1 MSRGD
6 PELWQSLL
14 VALGLALAAA
24 AFLVALIGK
33 PTWPVRISA
42 IALVIVILML
52 VAVWH
57 WGFREGAAW
66 RTESKK
72 EQQRSGRLHAG
83 APSPTP

>member
-14 VALGLALAAA
+14 VALGLALGAA

-33 PTWPVRISA
+33 PTWVVRIGA
-42 IALVIVILML
+42 VALVVVILML

-72 EQQRSGRLHAG
+72 EQQRSGILHAG
-83 APSPTP
+83 ATAPAP